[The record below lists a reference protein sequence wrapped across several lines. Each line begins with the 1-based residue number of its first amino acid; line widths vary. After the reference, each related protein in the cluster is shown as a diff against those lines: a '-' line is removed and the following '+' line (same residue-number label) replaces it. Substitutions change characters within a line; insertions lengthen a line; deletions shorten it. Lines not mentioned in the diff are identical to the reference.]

1 MRQRVL
7 VVVILGLVIGVG
19 LRMSA
24 VPGAQAP
31 APKASLPKTTRL
43 YVLDC
48 GMLTMSGEG
57 VTRYHVTPAET
68 GETRMPVPCYLVAHP
83 KGTLI
88 WDVGVIPDDTV
99 EQAGAAGARYDV
111 NATAA
116 ALVRRTLRSQL
127 AALGYRPG
135 DLTYVAISHAH
146 KDHTANLNQFAAA
159 TWLTPRVERDF
170 MWKPGNERVEPR
182 FYTALERSPWR
193 AIEQDEHD
201 VFGDGTVIIKAAP
214 GHTPGHQ
221 VLVLNL
227 AATGRVMLAGDLYHY
242 RPEREFTRAPPD
254 NEFDVKQAVASRA
267 RIEEY
272 LKRTKT
278 AIWVQHEF
286 AAFAAL
292 KKAPQ
297 YYE

>member
-1 MRQRVL
+1 MRQSAI
-7 VVVILGLVIGVG
+7 VILIAGVATT
-19 LRMSA
+19 L
-24 VPGAQAP
+24 GAQGP
-31 APKASLPKTTRL
+31 APKASPPPSVRL

-48 GMLTMSGEG
+48 GMLTMTAEG
-57 VTRYHVTPAET
+57 VARYHVTPAET

-83 KGTLI
+83 KGTLM

-111 NATAA
+111 NPTAA

-127 AALGYRPG
+127 AAIGYRPS
-135 DLTYVAISHAH
+135 DMTYVAVSHAH
-146 KDHTANLNQFAAA
+146 KDHTANLNQFAAS
-159 TWLTPRVERDF
+159 TWLTPMAEREF
-170 MWKPGNERVEPR
+170 MWTPGNERVEPR
-182 FYTALERSPWR
+182 FYAALERSRWMPL
-193 AIEQDEHD
+193 ATDEHD
-201 VFGDGTVIIKAAP
+201 VFGDGTVVIKAAP

-221 VLVLNL
+221 VLVLRL

-242 RPEREFTRAPPD
+242 RPEREFQRAPPD

-278 AIWVQHEF
+278 TIWIQHEF
-286 AAFAAL
+286 AAYASW
-292 KKAPQ
+292 KKSPE
-297 YYE
+297 YYD